1 MIILIGMWLC
11 VLYCVIKFL
20 IGKIGFGRK
29 TSFVIFGIII
39 FVFFTLIGSDAGHI
53 GLGMGIGGAIAFFGI
68 LCVLEGEKR
77 LNNEKTTK
85 EEIDKQN
92 HYDDDMGFNDF
103 N

>member
-20 IGKIGFGRK
+20 IGLGSK
-29 TSFVIFGIII
+29 TSIIVFSIII
-39 FVFFTLIGSDAGHI
+39 FVFFTLIGSDAGHV

-68 LCVLEGEKR
+68 LCVLEGERR
-77 LNNEKTTK
+77 LNNGKITK
-85 EEIDKQN
+85 EEIDRQN
-92 HYDDDMGFNDF
+92 HYDDDLGFNDF